1 MFDFDVGKLLL
12 IGVVA
17 LIFIPPK
24 DLPNALRQLGRI
36 VGQARRMA
44 ADFQGQFG
52 EAMREAE
59 LSQIKDELGQLKQQ
73 ASVED
78 AFSHVADML
87 ETKVDLPQAPGEPAP
102 PPAVETAAAPPSEAA
117 PAGTAS
123 ESAETLPP
131 HTPMPQP
138 APIPVAPTP
147 VTEPAPLP
155 AGSAAGPGKSP

>member
-36 VGQARRMA
+36 IGQARRMA
-44 ADFQGQFG
+44 SDFQGQFS
-52 EAMREAE
+52 EALREAE
-59 LSQIKDELGQLKQQ
+59 LSQIKDELHNLKQK

-87 ETKVDLPQAPGEPAP
+87 ETKVETPAP
-102 PPAVETAAAPPSEAA
+102 PEAAGPEAPAVEAASPETAPTAPV
-117 PAGTAS
+117 
-123 ESAETLPP
+123 
-131 HTPMPQP
+131 PMPQL
-138 APIPVAPTP
+138 
-147 VTEPAPLP
+147 APLP
-155 AGSAAGPGKSP
+155 EPLPLHEASNPEASEHQASKPGPGSAQ

>member
-44 ADFQGQFG
+44 ADFQGQFS

-102 PPAVETAAAPPSEAA
+102 PPAADMVAATQSEAA
-117 PAGTAS
+117 SG
-123 ESAETLPP
+123 SADTLPP

-138 APIPVAPTP
+138 APIPVEPAS

>member
-36 VGQARRMA
+36 IGQARRMA
-44 ADFQGQFG
+44 SDFQGQFS
-52 EAMREAE
+52 EALREAE
-59 LSQIKDELGQLKQQ
+59 LSQIKDELQNLKQK

-87 ETKVDLPQAPGEPAP
+87 ETKVEVPAATDAVGPEAPAIEAASPEPAHAAT
-102 PPAVETAAAPPSEAA
+102 PAPV
-117 PAGTAS
+117 
-123 ESAETLPP
+123 
-131 HTPMPQP
+131 PMPQP
-138 APIPVAPTP
+138 APLP
-147 VTEPAPLP
+147 EPLP
-155 AGSAAGPGKSP
+155 LPEVSKLGPGSAP

>member
-36 VGQARRMA
+36 IGQARRMA
-44 ADFQGQFG
+44 SDFQGQFS
-52 EAMREAE
+52 EALREAE
-59 LSQIKDELGQLKQQ
+59 LSQIKDELHNLKQK

-87 ETKVDLPQAPGEPAP
+87 ETKVETPAAPEAAGPEA
-102 PPAVETAAAPPSEAA
+102 PAVEAASPETAPTSAPV
-117 PAGTAS
+117 
-123 ESAETLPP
+123 
-131 HTPMPQP
+131 PMPQL
-138 APIPVAPTP
+138 
-147 VTEPAPLP
+147 APLP
-155 AGSAAGPGKSP
+155 EPLPLPEASEPQASKPGPGSAA

>member
-36 VGQARRMA
+36 IGQARRMA
-44 ADFQGQFG
+44 SDFQGQFS
-52 EAMREAE
+52 EALREAE
-59 LSQIKDELGQLKQQ
+59 LSQIKDELQNLKQK

-87 ETKVDLPQAPGEPAP
+87 ETKVDAPAATEAASTEGRAEEAASPEPAP
-102 PPAVETAAAPPSEAA
+102 PPAAV
-117 PAGTAS
+117 
-123 ESAETLPP
+123 
-131 HTPMPQP
+131 PMPQP
-138 APIPVAPTP
+138 APLP
-147 VTEPAPLP
+147 EPLP
-155 AGSAAGPGKSP
+155 LPETSKPGPGSAP

>member
-36 VGQARRMA
+36 IGQARRMA
-44 ADFQGQFG
+44 SDFQGQFS
-52 EAMREAE
+52 EALREAE
-59 LSQIKDELGQLKQQ
+59 LSQIKDELHNLKQK

-87 ETKVDLPQAPGEPAP
+87 ETKVEAPAATEATGPAESPAAEAASPEPAP
-102 PPAVETAAAPPSEAA
+102 TPAPV
-117 PAGTAS
+117 
-123 ESAETLPP
+123 
-131 HTPMPQP
+131 PMPQP
-138 APIPVAPTP
+138 APLP
-147 VTEPAPLP
+147 EPLP
-155 AGSAAGPGKSP
+155 DPLPLPEASKPGQGGAP

>member
-36 VGQARRMA
+36 LGQARRMA
-44 ADFQGQFG
+44 ADFQGQFS

-59 LSQIKDELGQLKQQ
+59 LSQIKDEFQDLKQK

-87 ETKVDLPQAPGEPAP
+87 ETKVEAPKASPE
-102 PPAVETAAAPPSEAA
+102 AVAEAEAALAAAPVVAETPA
-117 PAGTAS
+117 PAP
-123 ESAETLPP
+123 ELV
-131 HTPMPQP
+131 PMPQP
-138 APIPVAPTP
+138 APIPLHEPDAP
-147 VTEPAPLP
+147 EPAPLP
-155 AGSAAGPGKSP
+155 RSDAAQPGQGKTP

>member
-36 VGQARRMA
+36 IGQARRMA
-44 ADFQGQFG
+44 SDFQGQFS
-52 EAMREAE
+52 EALREAE
-59 LSQIKDELGQLKQQ
+59 LSQIKDELHNLKQK

-87 ETKVDLPQAPGEPAP
+87 ETKVETPPTTEATGPESPAIEASSLEPVPIPAP
-102 PPAVETAAAPPSEAA
+102 V
-117 PAGTAS
+117 
-123 ESAETLPP
+123 
-131 HTPMPQP
+131 PMPQP
-138 APIPVAPTP
+138 APLP
-147 VTEPAPLP
+147 EPLP
-155 AGSAAGPGKSP
+155 LPEASKPGQGGAP

>member
-36 VGQARRMA
+36 IGQARRMA
-44 ADFQGQFG
+44 ADFQGQFS

-59 LSQIKDELGQLKQQ
+59 LTQIKDELGNLKQQ
-73 ASVED
+73 ASVEE

-87 ETKVDLPQAPGEPAP
+87 ETKVEAPLGEPAP
-102 PPAVETAAAPPSEAA
+102 PPHEHAAAEPAAESVAASPS
-117 PAGTAS
+117 PAQDQP
-123 ESAETLPP
+123 PP
-131 HTPMPQP
+131 HIPMPQP
-138 APIPVAPTP
+138 APIPIE
-147 VTEPAPLP
+147 TEPLAEPVREPATSAPE
-155 AGSAAGPGKSP
+155 PGKTA

>member
-24 DLPNALRQLGRI
+24 DLPAALRQLGRI

-44 ADFQGQFG
+44 ADFQGQFS

-59 LSQIKDELGQLKQQ
+59 LSQIKDELGQLKRQ

-87 ETKVDLPQAPGEPAP
+87 ETKVDVPLTAPGEPASP
-102 PPAVETAAAPPSEAA
+102 P
-117 PAGTAS
+117 
-123 ESAETLPP
+123 SAETPAADVMTPLPAN
-131 HTPMPQP
+131 TPMPQP
-138 APIPVAPTP
+138 APIPVEPAP
-147 VTEPAPLP
+147 VMEPAPLP

>member
-24 DLPNALRQLGRI
+24 DLPNALRQLGRLI
-36 VGQARRMA
+36 GQARRMA
-44 ADFQGQFG
+44 SDFQSQFS

-59 LSQIKDELGQLKQQ
+59 LTEIKDELGNLKRQ

-87 ETKVDLPQAPGEPAP
+87 ETKVDMPADKPAATGEPA
-102 PPAVETAAAPPSEAA
+102 TGEAA
-117 PAGTAS
+117 PAAP
-123 ESAETLPP
+123 ESAPIIA
-131 HTPMPQP
+131 TPL
-138 APIPVAPTP
+138 AVAPTP
-147 VTEPAPLP
+147 PEPEPVP
-155 AGSAAGPGKSP
+155 VHEPSKPGPGSAP